1 MTGKAMP
8 DVNSRKGQPFRRKV
22 DAEGAVKL
30 AYSWARRWD
39 GKPKAC
45 SWYG

>member
-1 MTGKAMP
+1 MTGKALP
-8 DVNSRKGQPFRRKV
+8 DRSIRLGKPFRRKV
-22 DAEGAVKL
+22 DAEGLIKL

-39 GKPKAC
+39 GKPKRC